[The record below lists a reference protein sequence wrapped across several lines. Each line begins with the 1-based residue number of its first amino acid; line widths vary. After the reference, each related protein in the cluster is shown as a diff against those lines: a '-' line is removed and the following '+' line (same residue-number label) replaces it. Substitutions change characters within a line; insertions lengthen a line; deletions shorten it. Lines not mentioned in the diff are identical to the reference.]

1 MRLEHRQGSAVD
13 LKLLGDQVLPTEFSA
28 RALQPVRRKQGKFMQ
43 YARGNRDANA
53 AAVGDALGR
62 RLWRFDVEALCA
74 RARRTTGLEDFG
86 APPLEPALSLLADSL
101 EREANLHPLGR
112 FLMRMHLLDLLKTR
126 LRLVAAWKRQPED
139 VESSPIARPIF
150 ITGMPRSG
158 STFLHE
164 LLAADPA
171 LRAPRIWEV
180 MSPVAANEP
189 DAGWRDRRVW
199 NAATRLWW
207 FRRLSPEADA
217 VFPMRA
223 RMPHECVAIHSYT
236 LMSEEFVS
244 SCRVPAYEAFLRS
257 ADLVPVYQWERRFL
271 QHLQQRQGVRR
282 WVLKAPDHAHALE
295 ALFSV
300 FPDATVIQTH
310 REPLEVLKSS
320 IHLTRV
326 LRGLYGR
333 PDDPIQIA
341 EREARVLAA
350 TTDRLARFRNT
361 HPDLGE
367 RFVDVRY
374 GELTADPL
382 AVINRLYR
390 RFDLTMTPEAAGRIG
405 RLALRRS
412 RYRGRRAIP
421 NLADLGLDE
430 LTLAGLIGGRPVSR
444 TA

>member
-1 MRLEHRQGSAVD
+1 M
-13 LKLLGDQVLPTEFSA
+13 KSA
-28 RALQPVRRKQGKFMQ
+28 RALADRNADVV
-43 YARGNRDANA
+43 ARSDAW
-53 AAVGDALGR
+53 GR
-62 RLWRFDVEALCA
+62 RLWPFDAEALSAKA
-74 RARRTTGLEDFG
+74 RKATGLEDFG
-86 APPLEPALSLLADSL
+86 QPPLEPALSVLADSL

-112 FLMRMHLLDLLKTR
+112 FLMRTHLLDLLKTR
-126 LRLVAAWKRQPED
+126 LRLVAAWKGQRHN
-139 VESSPIARPIF
+139 VESSPITQPIF

-180 MSPVAANEP
+180 MSPVTANEP

-199 NAATRLWW
+199 SAATNLWW

-217 VFPMRA
+217 VYPMRA
-223 RMPHECVAIHSYT
+223 RTPHECVAIHSYT

-257 ADLVPVYQWERRFL
+257 SDLVPVYQWKKRFL
-271 QHLQQRQGVRR
+271 QHVQQRQNIQR

-300 FPDATVIQTH
+300 FPDAMVIQTH
-310 REPLEVLKSS
+310 RDPLEVLKSC

-333 PDDPIQIA
+333 PVNPVEIA
-341 EREARVLAA
+341 EREARVLA
-350 TTDRLARFRNT
+350 TTAERLARFRQA
-361 HPDLGE
+361 HPELTE

-374 GELTADPL
+374 RELTSDAL
-382 AVINRLYR
+382 AVVNRIYR
-390 RFDLTMTPEAAGRIG
+390 RFDLTLSPEAAGRMG
-405 RLALRRS
+405 RLALGRS

-421 NLADLGLDE
+421 SLADLGLDE
-430 LTLAGLIGGRPVSR
+430 LTLAGLIGRYPLRGVV
-444 TA
+444 